1 MHYHT
6 NGINQKV
13 KFLVVLRQKIFM
25 AKTYYNLVVKTWRTN
40 TIWSCN
46 LTPIGNLWD
55 LPWYLRHLGRSRI
68 KEKMFSSIQIF
79 YRHMICF
86 LILRYNRAK
95 KFLSRYKNYPAH
107 SISQWSNKVLM
118 LIMIPCTW
126 NIEVINIMPKLHK
139 LHFLWNQ
146 EKSWRFKH
154 CVQEKWSRFI
164 KFNKYIQNRLNV
176 G

>member
-55 LPWYLRHLGRSRI
+55 LPWYLHHLGRSRF
-68 KEKMFSSIQIF
+68 KEKMFSSVQISYRYMLPYFALFSIKIQ
-79 YRHMICF
+79 
-86 LILRYNRAK
+86 
-95 KFLSRYKNYPAH
+95 KNNPTH

-118 LIMIPCTW
+118 LIMITCTW

-154 CVQEKWSRFI
+154 CVQENWSRFI